1 MKIQADPLPL
11 FSGQPKLMQPSY
23 SFKCHRHDL
32 SNGGVPQG
40 IVNHATTVSHNG
52 AILPSQYVFA
62 VNDICFHKE
71 YETFCTAGSDGA
83 ITFWDGMGRTKLKG
97 ELLP

>member
-1 MKIQADPLPL
+1 
-11 FSGQPKLMQPSY
+11 
-23 SFKCHRHDL
+23 
-32 SNGGVPQG
+32 
-40 IVNHATTVSHNG
+40 
-52 AILPSQYVFA
+52 

-97 ELLP
+97 EPLP